1 MGRDVW
7 VVACP
12 GVSSLY
18 PRFVLALLLAGRE
31 IRELI
36 CGLSLMQIYAMLVSL
51 PQPSKLC
58 GSSSFSS
65 WICSHHVPLGTVDS
79 EDLKLNRAY
88 IVHFVSLFKVLLS
101 ILHLN
106 TIIAPFFHF

>member
-1 MGRDVW
+1 MLDFN
-7 VVACP
+7 P
-12 GVSSLY
+12 VSVSHSPY
-18 PRFVLALLLAGRE
+18 HTHYTVSMYISGLLASQVIFRSFVWTLE
-31 IRELI
+31 
-36 CGLSLMQIYAMLVSL
+36 CLVLLVGDAS
-51 PQPSKLC
+51 
-58 GSSSFSS
+58 
-65 WICSHHVPLGTVDS
+65 LGTVDS

>member
-1 MGRDVW
+1 MIAVDMMAVG
-7 VVACP
+7 
-12 GVSSLY
+12 
-18 PRFVLALLLAGRE
+18 
-31 IRELI
+31 
-36 CGLSLMQIYAMLVSL
+36 GL
-51 PQPSKLC
+51 
-58 GSSSFSS
+58 
-65 WICSHHVPLGTVDS
+65 LGTVDS